1 MKNILRAIL
10 AGWGARKLGGGCGCI
25 GIIVVFI
32 ILWILLGYLGLG
44 G

>member
-10 AGWGARKLGGGCGCI
+10 AGWGAKKLGGGCGCV
-25 GIIVVFI
+25 GIIVVFV

-44 G
+44 